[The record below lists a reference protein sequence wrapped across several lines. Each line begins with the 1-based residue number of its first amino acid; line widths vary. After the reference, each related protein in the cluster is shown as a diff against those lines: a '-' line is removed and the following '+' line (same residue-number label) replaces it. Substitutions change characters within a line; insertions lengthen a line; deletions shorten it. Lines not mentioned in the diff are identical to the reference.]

1 MCLMGIAAALAG
13 TSAPATAQELGGVG
27 IVPLEL
33 GALPKCPS
41 RSSEPFHTST

>member
-1 MCLMGIAAALAG
+1 MGIAAALAG
-13 TSAPATAQELGGVG
+13 TSAPVAAQELGGV
-27 IVPLEL
+27 VPLEL